1 MTARYG
7 VVSPTVPCFQ
17 RCVGLPG
24 DTRKAPSVDVMRA
37 MMRSLPF
44 SGMFDGK
51 DQEAI
56 AGGV

>member
-1 MTARYG
+1 
-7 VVSPTVPCFQ
+7 
-17 RCVGLPG
+17 
-24 DTRKAPSVDVMRA
+24 VDVMRA